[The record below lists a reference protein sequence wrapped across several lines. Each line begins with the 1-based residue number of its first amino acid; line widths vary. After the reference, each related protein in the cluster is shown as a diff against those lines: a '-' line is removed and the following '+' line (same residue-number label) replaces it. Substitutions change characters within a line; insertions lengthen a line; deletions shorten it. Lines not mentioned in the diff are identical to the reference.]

1 MRERALRWAPLVA
14 PRTSKRAVAA
24 IILRISVLKAGVLK
38 VSSLMRWILS
48 VRAELE
54 ASSKASVKDHLVVH
68 SRVSKASR
76 ASEASKASEA
86 AHNPVALL
94 S

>member
-1 MRERALRWAPLVA
+1 MREKALRWAPLVA

-24 IILRISVLKAGVLK
+24 IILRISVLKAGALK

-48 VRAELE
+48 VRAELG

-68 SRVSKASR
+68 SRVNKAD
-76 ASEASKASEA
+76 KASEA
-86 AHNPVALL
+86 AHSPAAL
-94 S
+94 SS